1 MALAGRASLR
11 NWHQGRSIMGSEEE
25 VEQSKGRELLQKP
38 VSQAELSARVRK
50 LLDGAQTRIQ

>member
-1 MALAGRASLR
+1 
-11 NWHQGRSIMGSEEE
+11 MGSEEE